1 MANCINYNCADEL
14 GVQELLDCDG
24 DNLGGASAVIFLACN
39 HTITDPS
46 DEAQIAT
53 NISNQTAWLYKDVE
67 IGIGKASAVKITP
80 PSGCAVEK
88 VINYNRSGTYRDGNV
103 NATNITNYNALFN
116 GTPLGGMIIFECAA
130 NDGVGQV
137 TWIDAEVTFEG
148 DRVLPVS
155 QTEIQVFDATFMWI
169 NKYMPMIYAVPPG
182 IFD

>member
-14 GVQELLDCDG
+14 GTQELLDCDG
-24 DNLGGASAVIFLACN
+24 DNLGGASAVVFLACN
-39 HTITDPS
+39 HQLTDPS
-46 DEAQIAT
+46 NGTEIQAE
-53 NISNQTAWLYKDVE
+53 ISAGRAWLYKDVE

-130 NDGVGQV
+130 KDGDGQV
-137 TWIDAEVTFEG
+137 TWIDSEITFEG
-148 DRVLPVS
+148 DRILPVS
-155 QTEIQVFDATFMWI
+155 QTEIQVFDATFAWVS
-169 NKYMPMIYAVPPG
+169 KTMPMIYNKPTG

>member
-14 GVQELLDCDG
+14 GAQELLDCDG

-39 HTITDPS
+39 HT
-46 DEAQIAT
+46 
-53 NISNQTAWLYKDVE
+53 DVE

-103 NATNITNYNALFN
+103 NSTNITNYNALFN

-137 TWIDAEVTFEG
+137 TWIDSEVTFEG